1 MPWQRCCPWTLQW
14 PHEWPTVL
22 PPYLRKIHRNTSLT
36 PRKLKFGG
44 KGGSDLTPDVYARE
58 YLKRGRE
65 VGVEEAEGPKRPRRM
80 RLDEG
85 AYTETKTKKRAR
97 RDQTEGAER
106 KIRRSAMVP
115 VGREALK
122 RMEKE

>member
-1 MPWQRCCPWTLQW
+1 MR
-14 PHEWPTVL
+14 E
-22 PPYLRKIHRNTSLT
+22 IHRNTSLI

-58 YLKRGRE
+58 YPKRGRE

-85 AYTETKTKKRAR
+85 AYTETKKRVR
-97 RDQTEGAER
+97 RDPTEGAER

>member
-1 MPWQRCCPWTLQW
+1 M
-14 PHEWPTVL
+14 
-22 PPYLRKIHRNTSLT
+22 RKNHRNTSLT

-44 KGGSDLTPDVYARE
+44 KGGSDPTPDVYARE
-58 YLKRGRE
+58 YPKRGRE

-85 AYTETKTKKRAR
+85 AYTETKTKKRTR

>member
-1 MPWQRCCPWTLQW
+1 M
-14 PHEWPTVL
+14 
-22 PPYLRKIHRNTSLT
+22 RKTSLT
-36 PRKLKFGG
+36 PRELKFGG
-44 KGGSDLTPDVYARE
+44 KEGSDPTPDVYARE
-58 YLKRGRE
+58 YPKRGRE
-65 VGVEEAEGPKRPRRM
+65 VGVEGTEGPERPRRT

-85 AYTETKTKKRAR
+85 AYTETKTKKRTR

-106 KIRRSAMVP
+106 KIRRCAMVP